1 MAFQL
6 KSSLEMLKKREAR
19 LTSAA
24 NDLTYLIS
32 RTHNAG
38 DTAVSP
44 SWRPGNQL
52 ILPCQDSCYQGAGEG
67 CAWMQVF
74 LLQTYL
80 GQSNTAQLIAGCR
93 KLYRKYT
100 TSSRRGASRTITW
113 EGNFWF
119 DGKMARWPGSRSRM
133 LTFGISFWQHARKP
147 WLDVMHHLYEMAPHG
162 SITASHRC
170 KKRI

>member
-80 GQSNTAQLIAGCR
+80 G
-93 KLYRKYT
+93 
-100 TSSRRGASRTITW
+100 SRRGASRTMTW